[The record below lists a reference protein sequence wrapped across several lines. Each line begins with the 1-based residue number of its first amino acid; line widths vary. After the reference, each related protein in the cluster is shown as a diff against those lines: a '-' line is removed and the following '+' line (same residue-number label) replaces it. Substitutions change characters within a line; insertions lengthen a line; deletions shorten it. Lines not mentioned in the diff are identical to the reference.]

1 MEDAGIIADDQFN
14 RSVVIHIAPGDAVVD
29 DIIGHIRFPE
39 QVWTISRIALYDV
52 VVAKAPVRNDKVQLA
67 IAVGIQQ
74 GRSGLYPGI
83 GIHFQ
88 LPNLRTVFAVQAEHI
103 TTEFAV
109 QDLGHT
115 IVVDITDHR
124 RRVASPHRCFPLD
137 EATVGIEAIGSRIT
151 AAGQHDL
158 EVIVHV
164 HIGNEGSSIGAATHI
179 GLPEHRTIF
188 TVQHI
193 QHTIVPVRG
202 EHYFQQSITIHICS
216 SSLAKGHVVHIE
228 LPEDLRLCNQ
238 TG

>member
-1 MEDAGIIADDQFN
+1 M
-14 RSVVIHIAPGDAVVD
+14 
-29 DIIGHIRFPE
+29 
-39 QVWTISRIALYDV
+39 YDV

-74 GRSGLYPGI
+74 GRGGLYPGI

-115 IVVDITDHR
+115 IVVDITDHG

-158 EVIVHV
+158 
-164 HIGNEGSSIGAATHI
+164 GSSSMSTSAMRGAASAQPPTSAC
-179 GLPEHRTIF
+179 
-188 TVQHI
+188 
-193 QHTIVPVRG
+193 
-202 EHYFQQSITIHICS
+202 QSTEPSSPFSTYNIPSFRYVENTTSSPITIHIC